1 MKSPIVAAVFVLGSI
16 TSSVAQ
22 SPAAIV
28 EDVKGKVTGAEFMDY
43 VTPGTVIK
51 LGADGTVVLGYMSS
65 CVRET
70 IKGGVVV
77 VGTDESRTS
86 LGDVSREKVDCDGK
100 RAQLAPAQATQSAAT
115 TFRSLSPAKP
125 PGATT
130 ASVSPQPVI
139 YGLSPVIEIAKPGK
153 IVIERIDRPGEKFEA
168 NLTAKVLVK
177 GRFYDLAAAG
187 KSLAAGG
194 TYAVTAGSQRAEF
207 KVDPAARSGASPI
220 VGRLVRL

>member
-16 TSSVAQ
+16 TSLFAQ

-51 LGADGTVVLGYMSS
+51 RGADGTVVLGYMSS

-70 IKGGVVV
+70 IRGGVAI

-86 LGDVSREKVDCDGK
+86 LGEVSREKVDCDGK

-115 TFRSLSPAKP
+115 TFRSLDPSKQK
-125 PGATT
+125 ATT
-130 ASVSPQPVI
+130 ASVSAQPVI

-168 NLTAKVLVK
+168 NLTAKMLVK
-177 GRFYDLAAAG
+177 GRFYDLATAG

-194 TYAVTAGSQRAEF
+194 TYAATAGSQRAEF

>member
-16 TSSVAQ
+16 TSSFAQ

-43 VTPGTVIK
+43 VTPGAVIK
-51 LGADGTVVLGYMSS
+51 LGAQGTVVLGYMSS

-70 IKGGVVV
+70 ITGGVAI

-86 LGDVSREKVDCDGK
+86 LSEVTREKVDCDGK

-115 TFRSLSPAKP
+115 TFRSLDPAKQQAAAP
-125 PGATT
+125 A
-130 ASVSPQPVI
+130 QPVI

-153 IVIERIDRPGEKFEA
+153 IVIERIDRPGEKIEA
-168 NLTAKVLVK
+168 NVTAKMLVK

-194 TYAVTAGSQRAEF
+194 TYAATAGSQRKEF
-207 KVDPAARSGASPI
+207 KVDAAARSGASPI

>member
-1 MKSPIVAAVFVLGSI
+1 MKSPIVAAVFILGSI
-16 TSSVAQ
+16 TSAFAQ

-28 EDVKGKVTGAEFMDY
+28 EDVKGKVSGAEFMDY

-51 LGADGTVVLGYMSS
+51 LGAEGTVVLGYMSS

-70 IKGGVVV
+70 IKGGVAI

-86 LGDVSREKVDCDGK
+86 LSEVSRETVACEGK

-115 TFRSLSPAKP
+115 TFRSLDPAKQP
-125 PGATT
+125 VAAAPA
-130 ASVSPQPVI
+130 QPVI

-153 IVIERIDRPGEKFEA
+153 IVIERIDRPGEKIEA
-168 NLTAKVLVK
+168 NVTAKMLVK

-194 TYAVTAGSQRAEF
+194 IYSATAGSQRKEF
-207 KVDPAARSGASPI
+207 RVDAAARSGASPI
-220 VGRLVRL
+220 VGRLV

>member
-16 TSSVAQ
+16 TSLFAQ

-70 IKGGVVV
+70 IRGGVAI

-86 LGDVSREKVDCDGK
+86 LGEVSREKVDCDGK

-115 TFRSLSPAKP
+115 TFRSLDPSKQK
-125 PGATT
+125 ATT
-130 ASVSPQPVI
+130 ASVSAQPVI

-168 NLTAKVLVK
+168 NLTAKMLVK

-194 TYAVTAGSQRAEF
+194 TYAATAGSQRKEF
-207 KVDPAARSGASPI
+207 KVDAAARSGASPI